1 MDIKKINEFAHDF
14 KEIMAT
20 IREYE
25 PLAIISHDN
34 TDLDGT
40 AAALGIYL
48 LLNYYADHSEKIDLI
63 LSHTNQFVT
72 KTIQNVQLMENFIA
86 NDSDIQKKY
95 NTLIIVDT
103 PYLPP
108 YFNTEFQ
115 KVIIM
120 DHHLETK
127 NNRKDP
133 SLLSGIIPK
142 EKFLCK
148 LIDSTASSCSEMIG
162 QLWIQLEEKI
172 TKPPLQK
179 TKMESVISQLLLM
192 GILMDSSG
200 LRYSENSV
208 IPILDFLTKKGA
220 DLRIARKLSIR
231 EFPSDVKLAR
241 IKGAIRS
248 DEPIQIGK
256 WIVLVTHVNSH
267 ESAVCTALLGLGADL
282 AFCVSKR
289 KKKTFRIIA
298 RASEKFQHA
307 NTFHL
312 GKFMEKM
319 ALEFNGNSGGHKGAA
334 GMNGQNYPQNLKNQI
349 ISELK
354 KEINNSILYRSD
366 PE

>member
-1 MDIKKINEFAHDF
+1 
-14 KEIMAT
+14 MAK
-20 IREYE
+20 IREHE
-25 PLAIISHDN
+25 PIAIISHDN
-34 TDLDGT
+34 TDLDGA

-48 LLNYYADHSEKIDLI
+48 LLNYFADHSEKIDLI

-72 KTIQNVQLMENFIA
+72 KTLQNEYLEQNFIV
-86 NDSDIQKKY
+86 NDNEMQKKY

-108 YFNTEFQ
+108 YFKKEFQ
-115 KVIIM
+115 KVILL
-120 DHHLETK
+120 DHHLEAE

-133 SLLSGIIPK
+133 SILSGIIPK

-148 LIDSTASSCSEMIG
+148 VVDSTASSCSEMIG
-162 QLWIQLEEKI
+162 QLWMHFEERI
-172 TKPPLQK
+172 TKKPFRK
-179 TKMESVISQLLLM
+179 TEMESLISQLLLM

-200 LRYSENSV
+200 LRYSKNSV

-220 DLRIARKLSIR
+220 DLPTARKMSIR

-248 DEPIQIGK
+248 EEPIKIGN
-256 WIVLVTHVNSH
+256 WIVLITSVNSH

-282 AFCVSKR
+282 AFCISKR

-298 RASEKFQHA
+298 RASEGFQHA
-307 NTFHL
+307 NSFHL
-312 GKFMEKM
+312 GKFMQKL
-319 ALEFNGNSGGHKGAA
+319 ALQFNGNSGGHKGAA
-334 GMNGQNYPQNLKNQI
+334 GMNGENYPQNLKTQI

-354 KEINNSILYRSD
+354 KEINNSIL
-366 PE
+366 